1 MSLLKRS
8 RKGEAAAPD
17 PKDRKKAKRKDKR
30 RKGTLGLCGYE
41 LMLRNGV
48 AQVAPGLFSMSV
60 QFGDITYQCAKKD
73 IRENIYSTMSSLYNY
88 FNPDTSVQVTITN
101 EPVPADEIGNRTFFP
116 KSDPCLDGYVE
127 EYNRILNDKMRE
139 GVSNLRRHRYLTFT
153 TEADDVDSAIPKL
166 ARMRNDCM
174 QALARIKSTS
184 EPLDGIE
191 RLRIARGLLSPYGA
205 FDFDWDN
212 LSQSPGARTLDFVA
226 PMSVDFK
233 PDGRCDAFRAD
244 GAWCCVMAIRSFG
257 SVLLDDCLSNIVD
270 LPMPLSVSLHLKPI
284 PQDKAIDMV
293 QGKID
298 WMDMEERGQK
308 SRAANKGIVLTQTS
322 TALRYSR
329 ADAEE
334 LLDFLRNKNERLFE
348 YAGYVFAYA
357 ETEKEL
363 DERVDRIISAAKG
376 SALTVERLFYR
387 QQEGWA
393 SVLPFATNRCDVT
406 RLLTSGQI
414 AMQMPF
420 ASLEINQPGGIY
432 LGQSKITNTLTILD
446 RLSLPSPMG
455 FDFGT
460 PGTGKS
466 NAQKSVWL
474 QVRMLYGDKA
484 QGIWIDPT
492 GEGRPVAEAGGGV
505 SIRLAADSG
514 QFMNPF
520 DTRDVAT
527 LEEPLQ
533 IAFKVDAFLAL
544 SASMM
549 AEGKQG
555 LTQAERSIIARCVEE
570 AYRRAGKAA
579 TPVLEGFYSLL
590 LEQPEPVARE
600 IALRYE
606 RHVKGSFSFFN
617 RASNVSLDAPMV
629 NIDLHDLNS
638 DMRVF
643 GMLTALEQVRN
654 RMYQNFAEDR
664 TTWLFIDEVQSLF
677 KHPAVIAYFE
687 SFWAE
692 GRKFGLVATGLS
704 QNASFML
711 GSDIGATMIL
721 NSDYLMLHKQSTVD
735 RDLWAETLNLSDEEV
750 AYIDDGIKPGDGLL
764 VAGGA
769 RLPITNEMPKGKIYD
784 LLTTK
789 PSEVAALG
797 GSGMRSAR

>member
-1 MSLLKRS
+1 MSLLK
-8 RKGEAAAPD
+8 
-17 PKDRKKAKRKDKR
+17 KR
-30 RKGTLGLCGYE
+30 RKGVEGAPEKKKEKQKRQKGTIDLCGYE
-41 LMLRNGV
+41 LMLENGV
-48 AQVAPGLFSMSV
+48 AQVAPGLFSQMV
-60 QFGDITYQCAKKD
+60 QFGDITYQCARKD
-73 IRENIYSTMSSLYNY
+73 TRENIYSTMSALYNY

-101 EPVPADEIGNRTFFP
+101 EPVPAEEIGNRTFFP
-116 KSDPCLDGYVE
+116 KSDPCLDDYVE

-139 GVSNLRRHRYLTFT
+139 GVSNLKRQRYLTFT
-153 TEADDVDSAIPKL
+153 TKADDIDSAIPKL
-166 ARMRNDCM
+166 ARMRNDCT
-174 QALARIKSTS
+174 QALARIKSKS
-184 EPLDGIE
+184 EPVKGAE
-191 RLRIARGLLSPYGA
+191 RLRIARGLLSPLSP

-212 LSQSPGARTLDFVA
+212 LSQCPTARSLDFVA

-233 PDGRCDAFRAD
+233 PNGRNDAFRAD
-244 GAWCCVMAIRSFG
+244 DAWCCVMAIRSFG
-257 SVLLDDCLSNIVD
+257 SILMDDCLASIVD
-270 LPMPLSVSLHLKPI
+270 LPIPLSVSLHLRPI

-308 SRAANKGIVLTQTS
+308 SRAANKGIILTQTS

-348 YAGYVFAYA
+348 YAGYVFTYA
-357 ETEKEL
+357 ASEEEL
-363 DERVDRIISAAKG
+363 DEQIDRIISTARG
-376 SALTVERLFYR
+376 SALTVEKLYYR
-387 QQEGWA
+387 QEEGWG
-393 SVLPFATNRCDVT
+393 SVLPFATNKCDVT

-432 LGQSKITNTLTILD
+432 LGQSKITNTLAILD

-520 DTRDVAT
+520 DTKDVES
-527 LEEPLQ
+527 LNEPLQ
-533 IAFKVDAFLAL
+533 KAFKVDAFLAL

-549 AEGKQG
+549 AEGNQG

-570 AYRRAGKAA
+570 AYRRAGDEG
-579 TPVLEGFYSLL
+579 TPVLEDFYDLL
-590 LEQPEPVARE
+590 LEQPEAAARD

-617 RASNVSLDAPMV
+617 RRSNVALDAPMV

-638 DMRVF
+638 DMKVF

-654 RMYQNFAEDR
+654 RMYQNFAEKR
-664 TTWLFIDEVQSLF
+664 TTWLFIDEV
-677 KHPAVIAYFE
+677 
-687 SFWAE
+687 
-692 GRKFGLVATGLS
+692 
-704 QNASFML
+704 
-711 GSDIGATMIL
+711 
-721 NSDYLMLHKQSTVD
+721 
-735 RDLWAETLNLSDEEV
+735 
-750 AYIDDGIKPGDGLL
+750 
-764 VAGGA
+764 
-769 RLPITNEMPKGKIYD
+769 
-784 LLTTK
+784 
-789 PSEVAALG
+789 
-797 GSGMRSAR
+797 

>member
-1 MSLLKRS
+1 MSLLK
-8 RKGEAAAPD
+8 
-17 PKDRKKAKRKDKR
+17 KR
-30 RKGTLGLCGYE
+30 RKGVEGAPEKKKEKQKRQKGTIDLCGYE
-41 LMLRNGV
+41 LMLENGV
-48 AQVAPGLFSMSV
+48 AQVAPGLFSQMV
-60 QFGDITYQCAKKD
+60 QFGDITYQCARKD
-73 IRENIYSTMSSLYNY
+73 TRENIYSTMSALYNY

-101 EPVPADEIGNRTFFP
+101 EPVPAEEIGNRTFFP
-116 KSDPCLDGYVE
+116 KSDPCLDDYVE

-139 GVSNLRRHRYLTFT
+139 GVSNLKRQRYLTFT
-153 TEADDVDSAIPKL
+153 TKADDIDSAIPKL
-166 ARMRNDCM
+166 ARMRNDCT
-174 QALARIKSTS
+174 QALARIKSKS
-184 EPLDGIE
+184 EPVKGAE
-191 RLRIARGLLSPYGA
+191 RLRIARGLLSPLSP

-212 LSQSPGARTLDFVA
+212 LSQCPTARSLDFVA

-233 PDGRCDAFRAD
+233 PNGRNDAFRAD
-244 GAWCCVMAIRSFG
+244 DAWCCVMAIRSFG
-257 SVLLDDCLSNIVD
+257 SILMDDCLASIVD
-270 LPMPLSVSLHLKPI
+270 LPIPLSVSLHLRPI

-308 SRAANKGIVLTQTS
+308 SRAANKGIILTQTS

-348 YAGYVFAYA
+348 YAGYVFTYA
-357 ETEKEL
+357 ASEEEL
-363 DERVDRIISAAKG
+363 DEQIDRIISTARG
-376 SALTVERLFYR
+376 SALTVEKLYYR
-387 QQEGWA
+387 QEEGWG
-393 SVLPFATNRCDVT
+393 SVLPFATNKCDVT

-432 LGQSKITNTLTILD
+432 LGQSKITNTLAILD

-492 GEGRPVAEAGGGV
+492 GEGRPVAEAGGV

-520 DTRDVAT
+520 DTKDVES
-527 LEEPLQ
+527 LNEPLQ
-533 IAFKVDAFLAL
+533 KAFKVDAFLAL

-549 AEGKQG
+549 AEGNQG

-570 AYRRAGKAA
+570 AYRRAGDEG
-579 TPVLEGFYSLL
+579 TPVLEDFYDLL
-590 LEQPEPVARE
+590 LEQPEAAARD

-617 RASNVSLDAPMV
+617 RRSNVALDAPMV

-638 DMRVF
+638 DMKVF

-654 RMYQNFAEDR
+654 RMYQNFAEKR

-711 GSDIGATMIL
+711 GSDIGSTMIL

-750 AYIDDGIKPGDGLL
+750 RYIDDGIKPGDGLL

-769 RLPITNEMPKGKIYD
+769 RMPITNELPKGRIYD

-789 PSEVAALG
+789 PSEVNALG
-797 GSGMRSAR
+797 GGGRSAR

>member
-1 MSLLKRS
+1 MSLL
-8 RKGEAAAPD
+8 RK
-17 PKDRKKAKRKDKR
+17 RKKGAAEAPERNNEKKERKRQ
-30 RKGTLGLCGYE
+30 KGTLELCGYE
-41 LMLRNGV
+41 LMLKNGV
-48 AQVAPGLFSMSV
+48 AQVAPGLFSQTV
-60 QFGDITYQCAKKD
+60 RFGDITYQCAKKD
-73 IRENIYSTMSSLYNY
+73 IRENIYSTMSAMYNY

-101 EPVPADEIGNRTFFP
+101 EPVPPEEIGNRTFFP
-116 KSDPCLDGYVE
+116 KSDPCLDPYVE

-139 GVSNLRRHRYLTFT
+139 GVSNLKRHRYLTFT
-153 TEADDVDSAIPKL
+153 TEAEDIDSAIPKL
-166 ARMRNDCM
+166 ARMRNDCV
-174 QALARIKSTS
+174 QALARIKSKA
-184 EPLDGIE
+184 EPIDGLE
-191 RLRIARGLLSPYGA
+191 KLRVTRGLLSPLGA
-205 FDFDWDN
+205 FEFDWDN
-212 LSQSPGARTLDFVA
+212 LSQCPTARTADFVA
-226 PMSVDFK
+226 PMSVDFR
-233 PDGRCDAFRAD
+233 PNGRSDAFKAD
-244 GAWCCVMAIRSFG
+244 DAWCCVMAIRSFG

-270 LPMPLSVSLHLKPI
+270 LPMPLSISLHLKPI
-284 PQDKAIDMV
+284 SQDKAIDMV

-308 SRAANKGIVLTQTS
+308 SRAASKGIILTQTS

-357 ETEKEL
+357 STETEL

-376 SALTVERLFYR
+376 SALTIEKLYYR
-387 QQEGWA
+387 QEEGWG
-393 SVLPFATNRCDVT
+393 SVLPFATNKCDVT

-474 QVRMLYGDKA
+474 QVRMLYGDSA

-520 DTRDVAT
+520 DTKDVAT
-527 LEEPLQ
+527 LSDPLQ

-549 AEGKQG
+549 AEGNQG

-570 AYRRAGKAA
+570 AYRRSGAAG
-579 TPVLEGFYSLL
+579 TPVLEDFYKLL

-617 RASNVSLDAPMV
+617 RMSNVHLDAPMV

-638 DMRVF
+638 DMKVF

-654 RMYQNFAEDR
+654 RMYQNFAEER

-687 SFWAE
+687 SFWPE

-711 GSDIGATMIL
+711 GSDIGSTMIL

-735 RDLWAETLNLSDEEV
+735 RDLWAETLNLSDEEIG
-750 AYIDDGIKPGDGLL
+750 YIDDGIKPGDGLL

-769 RLPITNEMPKGKIYD
+769 RLPITNELPKGRIYD

-797 GSGMRSAR
+797 GAGMRSAR

>member
-1 MSLLKRS
+1 MSLL
-8 RKGEAAAPD
+8 RK
-17 PKDRKKAKRKDKR
+17 RKKGVLEKKKQKRQ
-30 RKGTLGLCGYE
+30 KGTIDLCGYE
-41 LMLRNGV
+41 LMLENGV
-48 AQVAPGLFSMSV
+48 AQVAPGLFSQTV
-60 QFGDITYQCAKKD
+60 QFGDITYQCARKD
-73 IRENIYSTMSSLYNY
+73 TRENIYSTMSALYNY

-101 EPVPADEIGNRTFFP
+101 EPVPAEEIGNRTFFP
-116 KSDPCLDGYVE
+116 KTDPCLDAYVD

-139 GVSNLRRHRYLTFT
+139 GVSNLKRQRYLTFT
-153 TEADDVDSAIPKL
+153 TKADDFDSAIPKL
-166 ARMRNDCM
+166 ARMRNDCT
-174 QALARIKSTS
+174 QALARIKSKS
-184 EPLDGIE
+184 EPVKGAE
-191 RLRIARGLLSPYGA
+191 RLRIARGLLSPLSP

-212 LSQSPGARTLDFVA
+212 LSQCPTARSVDFVA

-233 PDGRCDAFRAD
+233 PNGRNDAFRAD

-257 SVLLDDCLSNIVD
+257 SILMDDCLASIVD
-270 LPMPLSVSLHLKPI
+270 LPIPLSVSLHLRPI

-308 SRAANKGIVLTQTS
+308 SRAASKGIILTQTS

-348 YAGYVFAYA
+348 YAGYAFTYA
-357 ETEKEL
+357 ASEEEL
-363 DERVDRIISAAKG
+363 DEQVDRIISTARG
-376 SALTVERLFYR
+376 SALTVEKLSYR
-387 QQEGWA
+387 QQEGWG
-393 SVLPFATNRCDVT
+393 SVLPFATNKCDVT

-432 LGQSKITNTLTILD
+432 LGQSKITNTLAILD

-474 QVRMLYGDKA
+474 QVRMLYGGRA

-520 DTRDVAT
+520 DTKDVAA
-527 LEEPLQ
+527 LNEPLQ
-533 IAFKVDAFLAL
+533 KAFKVDAFLAL

-549 AEGKQG
+549 AEGNQG

-570 AYRRAGKAA
+570 AYARSGVDG
-579 TPVLEGFYSLL
+579 TPVLEDFYNLL
-590 LEQPEPVARE
+590 LEQPEAAAKG

-617 RASNVSLDAPMV
+617 RRSNVDLDAPMV

-638 DMRVF
+638 DMKVF

-654 RMYQNFAEDR
+654 RMYQNFAEGK

-677 KHPAVIAYFE
+677 KHPAVIAYFD

-692 GRKFGLVATGLS
+692 GRKFGLTGLS

-711 GSDIGATMIL
+711 GSDIGSTMIL

-750 AYIDDGIKPGDGLL
+750 RYIDDGIKPGDGLL

-769 RLPITNEMPKGKIYD
+769 RMPITNELPKGRIYD

-789 PSEVAALG
+789 PSEVNALG
-797 GSGMRSAR
+797 GGGRSAR

>member
-1 MSLLKRS
+1 MSLLK
-8 RKGEAAAPD
+8 
-17 PKDRKKAKRKDKR
+17 KR
-30 RKGTLGLCGYE
+30 RRGVEGAPEKKKEKQKRQKGTIDLCGYE
-41 LMLRNGV
+41 LMLENGV
-48 AQVAPGLFSMSV
+48 AQVAPGLFSQMV
-60 QFGDITYQCAKKD
+60 QFGDITYQCARKD
-73 IRENIYSTMSSLYNY
+73 TRENIYSTMSALYNY

-101 EPVPADEIGNRTFFP
+101 EPVPAEEIGNRTFFP
-116 KSDPCLDGYVE
+116 KSDPCLDDYVE

-139 GVSNLRRHRYLTFT
+139 GVSNLKRQRYLTFT
-153 TEADDVDSAIPKL
+153 TKADDIDSAIPKL
-166 ARMRNDCM
+166 ARMRNDCT
-174 QALARIKSTS
+174 QALARIKSKS
-184 EPLDGIE
+184 EPVKGAE
-191 RLRIARGLLSPYGA
+191 RLRIARRLLSPLSP

-212 LSQSPGARTLDFVA
+212 LSQCPTARSLDFVA

-233 PDGRCDAFRAD
+233 PNGRNDAFRAD
-244 GAWCCVMAIRSFG
+244 DAWCCVMAIRSFG
-257 SVLLDDCLSNIVD
+257 SILMDDCLASIVD
-270 LPMPLSVSLHLKPI
+270 LPIPLSVWLHLRPI

-308 SRAANKGIVLTQTS
+308 SRAANKGIILTQTS

-348 YAGYVFAYA
+348 YAGYVFTYA
-357 ETEKEL
+357 ASEEEL
-363 DERVDRIISAAKG
+363 DEQIDRIISTARG
-376 SALTVERLFYR
+376 SALTVEKLYYR
-387 QQEGWA
+387 QEEGWG
-393 SVLPFATNRCDVT
+393 SVLPFATNKCDVT

-432 LGQSKITNTLTILD
+432 LGQSKITNSLAILD

-520 DTRDVAT
+520 DTKDVES
-527 LEEPLQ
+527 LNEPLQ
-533 IAFKVDAFLAL
+533 KAFKVDAFLAL

-549 AEGKQG
+549 AEGNQG

-570 AYRRAGKAA
+570 AYRRAGDEG
-579 TPVLEGFYSLL
+579 TPVLEDFYDLL
-590 LEQPEPVARE
+590 LEQPEAAARD

-617 RASNVSLDAPMV
+617 RRSNVALDAPMV

-638 DMRVF
+638 DMKVF

-654 RMYQNFAEDR
+654 RMYQNFAEKR

-677 KHPAVIAYFE
+677 IAYFE

-711 GSDIGATMIL
+711 GSDIGSTMIL

-750 AYIDDGIKPGDGLL
+750 RYIDDGIKPGDGLL

-769 RLPITNEMPKGKIYD
+769 RMPITNELPKGRIYD

-789 PSEVAALG
+789 PSEVHALG
-797 GSGMRSAR
+797 GGGRSAR

>member
-1 MSLLKRS
+1 MSLLK
-8 RKGEAAAPD
+8 
-17 PKDRKKAKRKDKR
+17 KR
-30 RKGTLGLCGYE
+30 RKGAEGAPEKKKEKQKRQKGTIDLCGYE
-41 LMLRNGV
+41 LMLENGV
-48 AQVAPGLFSMSV
+48 AQVAPGLFSQMV
-60 QFGDITYQCAKKD
+60 QFGDITYQCARKD
-73 IRENIYSTMSSLYNY
+73 TRENIYSTMSALYNY

-101 EPVPADEIGNRTFFP
+101 EPVPAEEIGNRTFFP
-116 KSDPCLDGYVE
+116 KSDPCLDDYVE

-139 GVSNLRRHRYLTFT
+139 GVSNLKRQRYLTFT
-153 TEADDVDSAIPKL
+153 TKADDIDSAIPKL
-166 ARMRNDCM
+166 ARMRNDCT
-174 QALARIKSTS
+174 QALARIKSKS
-184 EPLDGIE
+184 EPVKGAE
-191 RLRIARGLLSPYGA
+191 RLRIARGLLSPLSP

-212 LSQSPGARTLDFVA
+212 LSQCPTARSLDFVA

-233 PDGRCDAFRAD
+233 PNGRNDAFRAD
-244 GAWCCVMAIRSFG
+244 DAWCCVMAIRSFG
-257 SVLLDDCLSNIVD
+257 SILMDDCLASIVD
-270 LPMPLSVSLHLKPI
+270 LPIPLSVSLHLRPI

-308 SRAANKGIVLTQTS
+308 SRAANKGIILTQTS

-348 YAGYVFAYA
+348 YAGYVFTYA
-357 ETEKEL
+357 ASEEEL
-363 DERVDRIISAAKG
+363 DEQIDRIISTARG
-376 SALTVERLFYR
+376 SALTVEKLYYR
-387 QQEGWA
+387 QEEGWG
-393 SVLPFATNRCDVT
+393 SVLPFATNKCDVT

-432 LGQSKITNTLTILD
+432 LGQSKITNTLAILD

-520 DTRDVAT
+520 DTKDVES
-527 LEEPLQ
+527 LNEPLQ
-533 IAFKVDAFLAL
+533 KAFKVDAFLAL

-549 AEGKQG
+549 AEGNQG

-570 AYRRAGKAA
+570 AYRRAGDEG
-579 TPVLEGFYSLL
+579 TPVLEDFYDLL
-590 LEQPEPVARE
+590 LEQPEAAARD

-617 RASNVSLDAPMV
+617 RRSNVALDAPMV

-638 DMRVF
+638 DMKVF

-654 RMYQNFAEDR
+654 RMYQNFAEKR

-711 GSDIGATMIL
+711 GSDIGSTMIL

-750 AYIDDGIKPGDGLL
+750 RYIDDGIKPGDGLL

-769 RLPITNEMPKGKIYD
+769 RMPITNELPKGRIYD

-789 PSEVAALG
+789 PSEVNALG
-797 GSGMRSAR
+797 GGGRSAR

>member
-1 MSLLKRS
+1 MSLLK
-8 RKGEAAAPD
+8 
-17 PKDRKKAKRKDKR
+17 KR
-30 RKGTLGLCGYE
+30 RKGVEGAPEKKKKEKQKRQKGTIDLCGYE
-41 LMLRNGV
+41 LMLENGV
-48 AQVAPGLFSMSV
+48 AQVAPGLFSQMV
-60 QFGDITYQCAKKD
+60 QFGDITYQCARKD
-73 IRENIYSTMSSLYNY
+73 TRENIYSTMSALYNY

-101 EPVPADEIGNRTFFP
+101 EPVPAEEIGNRTFFP
-116 KSDPCLDGYVE
+116 KSDPCLDDYVE

-139 GVSNLRRHRYLTFT
+139 GVSNLKRQRYLTFT
-153 TEADDVDSAIPKL
+153 TKADDIDSAIPKL
-166 ARMRNDCM
+166 ARMRNDCT
-174 QALARIKSTS
+174 QALARIKSKS
-184 EPLDGIE
+184 EPVKGAE
-191 RLRIARGLLSPYGA
+191 RLRIARGLLSPLSP

-212 LSQSPGARTLDFVA
+212 LSQCPTARSLDFVA

-233 PDGRCDAFRAD
+233 PNGRNDAFRAD
-244 GAWCCVMAIRSFG
+244 DAWCCVMAIRSFG
-257 SVLLDDCLSNIVD
+257 SILMDDCLASIVD
-270 LPMPLSVSLHLKPI
+270 LPIPLSVSLHLRPI

-308 SRAANKGIVLTQTS
+308 SRAANKGIILTQTS

-348 YAGYVFAYA
+348 YAGYVFTYA
-357 ETEKEL
+357 ASEEEL
-363 DERVDRIISAAKG
+363 DEQIDRIISTARG
-376 SALTVERLFYR
+376 SALTVEKLYYR
-387 QQEGWA
+387 QEEGWG
-393 SVLPFATNRCDVT
+393 SVLPFATNKCDVT

-432 LGQSKITNTLTILD
+432 LGQSKITNTLAILD

-520 DTRDVAT
+520 DTKDVES
-527 LEEPLQ
+527 LNEPLQ
-533 IAFKVDAFLAL
+533 KAFKVDAFLAL

-549 AEGKQG
+549 AEGNQG

-570 AYRRAGKAA
+570 AYRRAGDEG
-579 TPVLEGFYSLL
+579 TPVLEDFYDLL
-590 LEQPEPVARE
+590 LEQPEAAARD

-617 RASNVSLDAPMV
+617 RRSNVALDAPMV

-638 DMRVF
+638 DMKVF

-654 RMYQNFAEDR
+654 RMYQNFAEKR

-711 GSDIGATMIL
+711 GSDIGSTMIL

-750 AYIDDGIKPGDGLL
+750 RYIDDGIKPGDGLL

-769 RLPITNEMPKGKIYD
+769 RMPITNELPKGRIYD

-789 PSEVAALG
+789 PSEVNALG
-797 GSGMRSAR
+797 GGGRSAR

>member
-1 MSLLKRS
+1 MSLPKKH
-8 RKGEAAAPD
+8 RKGVEGAPE
-17 PKDRKKAKRKDKR
+17 KKKKKKEKQKRQ
-30 RKGTLGLCGYE
+30 KGTIDLCGYE
-41 LMLRNGV
+41 LMLENGV
-48 AQVAPGLFSMSV
+48 AQVAPGLFSQMV
-60 QFGDITYQCAKKD
+60 QFGDITYQCARKD
-73 IRENIYSTMSSLYNY
+73 TRENIYSTMSALYNY

-101 EPVPADEIGNRTFFP
+101 EPVPAEEIGNRTFFP
-116 KSDPCLDGYVE
+116 KSDPCLDDYVE

-139 GVSNLRRHRYLTFT
+139 GVSNLKRQRYLTFT
-153 TEADDVDSAIPKL
+153 TKADDIDSAIPKL
-166 ARMRNDCM
+166 ARMRNDCT
-174 QALARIKSTS
+174 QALARIKSKS
-184 EPLDGIE
+184 EPVKGAE
-191 RLRIARGLLSPYGA
+191 RLRIARGLLSPLSP

-212 LSQSPGARTLDFVA
+212 LSQCPTARSLDFVA

-233 PDGRCDAFRAD
+233 PNGRNDAFRAD
-244 GAWCCVMAIRSFG
+244 DAWCCVMAIRSFG
-257 SVLLDDCLSNIVD
+257 SILMDDCLASIVD
-270 LPMPLSVSLHLKPI
+270 LPIPLSVSLHLRPI

-308 SRAANKGIVLTQTS
+308 SRAANKGIILTQTS

-348 YAGYVFAYA
+348 YAGYVFTYA
-357 ETEKEL
+357 ASEEEL
-363 DERVDRIISAAKG
+363 DEQIDRIISTARG
-376 SALTVERLFYR
+376 SALTVEKLYYR
-387 QQEGWA
+387 QEEGWG
-393 SVLPFATNRCDVT
+393 SVLPFATNKCDVT

-432 LGQSKITNTLTILD
+432 LGQSKITNTLAILD

-520 DTRDVAT
+520 DTKDVES
-527 LEEPLQ
+527 LNEPLQ
-533 IAFKVDAFLAL
+533 KAFKVDAFLAL

-549 AEGKQG
+549 AEGNQG

-570 AYRRAGKAA
+570 AYRRAGDEG
-579 TPVLEGFYSLL
+579 TPVLEDFYDLL
-590 LEQPEPVARE
+590 LEQPEAAARD

-617 RASNVSLDAPMV
+617 RRSNVALDAPMV

-638 DMRVF
+638 DMKVF

-654 RMYQNFAEDR
+654 RMYQNFAEKR

-711 GSDIGATMIL
+711 GSDIGSTMIL

-750 AYIDDGIKPGDGLL
+750 RYIDDGIKPGDGLL

-769 RLPITNEMPKGKIYD
+769 RMPITNELPKGRIYD

-789 PSEVAALG
+789 PSEVNALG
-797 GSGMRSAR
+797 GGGRSAR

>member
-1 MSLLKRS
+1 MSLMKAPKRKAQDD
-8 RKGEAAAPD
+8 R
-17 PKDRKKAKRKDKR
+17 RKKKDAKKKR
-30 RKGTLGLCGYE
+30 RQTTVDLCGYE
-41 LMLRNGV
+41 LMFRNGV
-48 AQVAPGLFSMSV
+48 AQVAPGLFSQMIR
-60 QFGDITYQCAKKD
+60 FGDITYQCARKD
-73 IRENIYSTMSSLYNY
+73 TRENIYSTMSALYNY
-88 FNPDTSVQVTITN
+88 FGPDTSVQVTITN
-101 EPVPADEIGNRTFFP
+101 DPVPAEEIGNRTFFP
-116 KSDPCLDGYVE
+116 KSDPCLDEYVD

-139 GVSNLRRHRYLTFT
+139 GVSNLKRHRYLTFT
-153 TEADDVDSAIPKL
+153 TKADDIDATIPKL
-166 ARMRNDCM
+166 ARMRSDCT
-174 QALARIKSTS
+174 QALARIKSKS
-184 EPLDGIE
+184 EVVDGTE
-191 RLRIARGLLSPYGA
+191 RLRIARSLLSPLSP

-212 LSQSPGARTLDFVA
+212 LSQCPTAKSVDFVA

-233 PDGRCDAFRAD
+233 PSGRSDAFKAD

-257 SVLLDDCLSNIVD
+257 SILMDDCLASIVD
-270 LPMPLSVSLHLKPI
+270 LPIPLSISLHLKPI

-308 SRAANKGIVLTQTS
+308 SRAAAKGIILTQTS

-334 LLDFLRNKNERLFE
+334 LLDFLRSKNEQLFE
-348 YAGYVFAYA
+348 YAGYVFTYA
-357 ETEKEL
+357 ATEEEL
-363 DERVDRIISAAKG
+363 DEQVDRIISTARG
-376 SALTVERLFYR
+376 SALTMETLNYR
-387 QQEGWA
+387 QEEGWG

-432 LGQSKITNTLTILD
+432 LGQSKITNTLAILD

-474 QVRMLYGDKA
+474 QVRMLYGDRA

-520 DTRDVAT
+520 DKKDVEFLDA
-527 LEEPLQ
+527 PLQ
-533 IAFKVDAFLAL
+533 SAFKIDAFLAL

-549 AEGKQG
+549 AEGRQG

-570 AYRRAGKAA
+570 AYRRAGDSD
-579 TPVLEGFYSLL
+579 TPILEDFYNLL
-590 LEQPEPVARE
+590 LEQPESAAE
-600 IALRYE
+600 DIALRYE
-606 RHVKGSFSFFN
+606 RHVKGSLSFFN
-617 RASNVSLDAPMV
+617 RKSNVSLDAPMV
-629 NIDLHDLNS
+629 NIDLHDLNT

-654 RMYQNFAEDR
+654 RMYQNFAEGK

-711 GSDIGATMIL
+711 GSDIGSTMIL
-721 NSDYLMLHKQSTVD
+721 NSDYLMLHKQSSVD

-750 AYIDDGIKPGDGLL
+750 RYIDDGIKPGDGLL

-769 RLPITNEMPKGKIYD
+769 RMPITNELPKGKIYD

-797 GSGMRSAR
+797 GTGGRSAR

>member
-1 MSLLKRS
+1 MSLL
-8 RKGEAAAPD
+8 RK
-17 PKDRKKAKRKDKR
+17 RKKGALEKKKQKRQ
-30 RKGTLGLCGYE
+30 KGTIDLCGYE
-41 LMLRNGV
+41 LMLENGV
-48 AQVAPGLFSMSV
+48 AQVAPGLFSQTV
-60 QFGDITYQCAKKD
+60 QFGDITYQCARKD
-73 IRENIYSTMSSLYNY
+73 TRENIYSTMSALYNY
-88 FNPDTSVQVTITN
+88 FNPDTSVQITITN
-101 EPVPADEIGNRTFFP
+101 EPVPAEEIGNRTFFP
-116 KSDPCLDGYVE
+116 KTDPCLDAYVD

-139 GVSNLRRHRYLTFT
+139 GVSNLKRQRYLTFT
-153 TEADDVDSAIPKL
+153 TKADDFDSAIPKL
-166 ARMRNDCM
+166 ARMRNDCT
-174 QALARIKSTS
+174 QALARIKSKS
-184 EPLDGIE
+184 EPVKGAE
-191 RLRIARGLLSPYGA
+191 RLRIARGLLSPLSP

-212 LSQSPGARTLDFVA
+212 LSQCPTARSVDFVA

-233 PDGRCDAFRAD
+233 PNGRNDAFRAD

-257 SVLLDDCLSNIVD
+257 SILMDDCLASIVD
-270 LPMPLSVSLHLKPI
+270 LPIPLSVSLHLRPI

-293 QGKID
+293 QGKLD

-308 SRAANKGIVLTQTS
+308 SRAASKGISLTQTS

-348 YAGYVFAYA
+348 YAGYAFTYA
-357 ETEKEL
+357 ASEEEL
-363 DERVDRIISAAKG
+363 DEQVDRIISTARG
-376 SALTVERLFYR
+376 SALTVEKLSYR
-387 QQEGWA
+387 QQEGWG
-393 SVLPFATNRCDVT
+393 SVLPFATNKCDVT

-432 LGQSKITNTLTILD
+432 LGQSKITNTLAILD

-474 QVRMLYGDKA
+474 QVRMLYGGRA

-520 DTRDVAT
+520 DTKDVAA
-527 LEEPLQ
+527 LNEPLQ
-533 IAFKVDAFLAL
+533 KAFKVDAFLAL

-549 AEGKQG
+549 AEGNQG

-570 AYRRAGKAA
+570 AYARSGVDG
-579 TPVLEGFYSLL
+579 TPVLEDFYNLL
-590 LEQPEPVARE
+590 LEQPEAAAKG

-617 RASNVSLDAPMV
+617 RRSNVDLDAPMV

-638 DMRVF
+638 DMKVF

-654 RMYQNFAEDR
+654 RMYQNFAEGK

-711 GSDIGATMIL
+711 GSDIGSTMIL

-750 AYIDDGIKPGDGLL
+750 RYIDDGIKPGDGLL

-769 RLPITNEMPKGKIYD
+769 RMPITNELPKGRIYD

-789 PSEVAALG
+789 PSEVNALG
-797 GSGMRSAR
+797 GGGRSAR

>member
-1 MSLLKRS
+1 MSLLK
-8 RKGEAAAPD
+8 
-17 PKDRKKAKRKDKR
+17 KR
-30 RKGTLGLCGYE
+30 RKGVEGAPEKKKKEKQKRQKGTIDLCGYE
-41 LMLRNGV
+41 LMLENGV
-48 AQVAPGLFSMSV
+48 AQVAPGLFSQMV
-60 QFGDITYQCAKKD
+60 QFGDITYQCARKD
-73 IRENIYSTMSSLYNY
+73 TRENIYSTMSALYNY

-101 EPVPADEIGNRTFFP
+101 EPVPAEEIGNRTFFP
-116 KSDPCLDGYVE
+116 KSDPCLDDYVE

-139 GVSNLRRHRYLTFT
+139 GVSNLKRQRYLTFT
-153 TEADDVDSAIPKL
+153 TKADDIDSAIPKL
-166 ARMRNDCM
+166 ARMRNDCT
-174 QALARIKSTS
+174 QALARIKSKS
-184 EPLDGIE
+184 ESVKGAE
-191 RLRIARGLLSPYGA
+191 RLRIARGLLSPLSP

-212 LSQSPGARTLDFVA
+212 LSQCPTARSLDFVA

-233 PDGRCDAFRAD
+233 PNGRNDAFRAD
-244 GAWCCVMAIRSFG
+244 DAWCCVMAIRSFG
-257 SVLLDDCLSNIVD
+257 SILMDDCLASIVD
-270 LPMPLSVSLHLKPI
+270 LPIPLSVSLHLRPI

-308 SRAANKGIVLTQTS
+308 SRAANKGIILTQTS

-348 YAGYVFAYA
+348 YAGYVFTYA
-357 ETEKEL
+357 ASEEEL
-363 DERVDRIISAAKG
+363 DEQIDRIISTARG
-376 SALTVERLFYR
+376 SALTVEKLYYR
-387 QQEGWA
+387 QEEGWG
-393 SVLPFATNRCDVT
+393 SVLPFATNKCDVT

-432 LGQSKITNTLTILD
+432 LGQSKITNTLAILD

-520 DTRDVAT
+520 DTKDVES
-527 LEEPLQ
+527 LNEPLQ
-533 IAFKVDAFLAL
+533 KAFKVDAFLAL

-549 AEGKQG
+549 AEGNQG

-570 AYRRAGKAA
+570 AYRRAGDEG
-579 TPVLEGFYSLL
+579 TPVLEDFYDLL
-590 LEQPEPVARE
+590 LEQPEAAARD

-617 RASNVSLDAPMV
+617 RRSNVALDAPMV

-638 DMRVF
+638 DMKVF

-654 RMYQNFAEDR
+654 RMYQNFAEKR

-711 GSDIGATMIL
+711 GSDIGSTMIL

-750 AYIDDGIKPGDGLL
+750 RYIDDGIKPGDGLL

-769 RLPITNEMPKGKIYD
+769 RMPITNELPKGRIYD

-789 PSEVAALG
+789 PSEVNALG
-797 GSGMRSAR
+797 GGGRSAR

>member
-1 MSLLKRS
+1 MSLLK
-8 RKGEAAAPD
+8 
-17 PKDRKKAKRKDKR
+17 KR
-30 RKGTLGLCGYE
+30 RKGVEGALEKKKEKEKQKRQKGTIDLCGYE
-41 LMLRNGV
+41 LMLENGV
-48 AQVAPGLFSMSV
+48 AQVAPGLFSQMV
-60 QFGDITYQCAKKD
+60 QFGDITYQCARKD
-73 IRENIYSTMSSLYNY
+73 TRENIYSTMSALYNY

-101 EPVPADEIGNRTFFP
+101 EPVPAEEIGNRTFFP
-116 KSDPCLDGYVE
+116 KSDPCLDDYVE

-139 GVSNLRRHRYLTFT
+139 GVSNLKRQRYLTFT
-153 TEADDVDSAIPKL
+153 TKADDIDSAIPKL
-166 ARMRNDCM
+166 ARMRNDCT
-174 QALARIKSTS
+174 QALARIKSKS
-184 EPLDGIE
+184 EPVKGAE
-191 RLRIARGLLSPYGA
+191 RLRIARGLLSPLSP
-205 FDFDWDN
+205 FEFDWDN
-212 LSQSPGARTLDFVA
+212 LSQCPTARSLDFVA

-233 PDGRCDAFRAD
+233 PNGRNDAFRAD
-244 GAWCCVMAIRSFG
+244 DAWCCVMAIRSFG
-257 SVLLDDCLSNIVD
+257 SILMDDCLASIVD
-270 LPMPLSVSLHLKPI
+270 LPIPLSVSLHLRPI

-308 SRAANKGIVLTQTS
+308 SRAANKGIILTQTS

-334 LLDFLRNKNERLFE
+334 LLDFLRTKNERLFE
-348 YAGYVFAYA
+348 YAGYVFTYA
-357 ETEKEL
+357 ASEEEL
-363 DERVDRIISAAKG
+363 DEQIDRIISTARG
-376 SALTVERLFYR
+376 SALTVEKLYYR
-387 QQEGWA
+387 QEEGWG
-393 SVLPFATNRCDVT
+393 SVLPFAANKCDVT

-432 LGQSKITNTLTILD
+432 LGQSKITNTLAILD

-520 DTRDVAT
+520 DTKDVES
-527 LEEPLQ
+527 LNEPLQ
-533 IAFKVDAFLAL
+533 KAFKVDAFLAL

-549 AEGKQG
+549 AEGNQG

-570 AYRRAGKAA
+570 AYRRAGDEG
-579 TPVLEGFYSLL
+579 TPVLEDFDDLL
-590 LEQPEPVARE
+590 LEQPEAAARD

-617 RASNVSLDAPMV
+617 RRSNVALDAPMV

-638 DMRVF
+638 DMKVF

-654 RMYQNFAEDR
+654 RMYQNFAEKR

-711 GSDIGATMIL
+711 GSDIGSTMIL

-750 AYIDDGIKPGDGLL
+750 RYIDDGIKPGDGLL

-769 RLPITNEMPKGKIYD
+769 RMPITNELPKGRIYD

-789 PSEVAALG
+789 PSEVNALG
-797 GSGMRSAR
+797 GGGRSAR

>member
-1 MSLLKRS
+1 MSLLSKRE
-8 RKGEAAAPD
+8 KAAGAKAD
-17 PKDRKKAKRKDKR
+17 KKAGKKQR
-30 RKGTLGLCGYE
+30 RPKGTIELCGYE
-41 LMLRNGV
+41 LMLENGV
-48 AQVAPGLFSMSV
+48 AQVAPGVFSQMIE
-60 QFGDITYQCAKKD
+60 FGDITYQCARKD
-73 IRENIYSTMSSLYNY
+73 TRESIYSTMSSMYNY

-101 EPVPADEIGNRTFFP
+101 EPVPAEEIGNRAFFP
-116 KSDPCLDGYVE
+116 KSDPVLDEYVD

-139 GVSNLRRHRYLTFT
+139 GVSNLKRHRYLTFT
-153 TEADDVDSAIPKL
+153 TKADDIDSAIPKL
-166 ARMRNDCM
+166 ARMRNDCI
-174 QALARIKSTS
+174 QALGRIKSKC
-184 EPLDGIE
+184 EQVKGEE
-191 RLRIARGLLSPYGA
+191 RLRITHSMLSPLSP
-205 FDFDWDN
+205 FDFNWDN
-212 LSQSPGARTLDFVA
+212 LSQCPTARSVDFVA
-226 PMSVDFK
+226 PMAVDFK
-233 PDGRCDAFRAD
+233 PNGRHDAFRSD
-244 GAWCCVMAIRSFG
+244 DAWCCVMAIRSFG
-257 SVLLDDCLSNIVD
+257 SIIMDDCLANVVD

-308 SRAANKGIVLTQTS
+308 SRAANKGIILTQTS

-348 YAGYVFAYA
+348 YAGYVFTYA
-357 ETEKEL
+357 ASEAEL
-363 DERVDRIISAAKG
+363 NEQVDRIISKARE
-376 SALTVERLFYR
+376 SALTIEKLAYR
-387 QQEGWA
+387 QQEGWLSA
-393 SVLPFATNRCDVT
+393 LPFATNKCDVT

-432 LGQSKITNTLTILD
+432 LGQSKITNTLAILD

-505 SIRLAADSG
+505 SIKLSADSG
-514 QFMNPF
+514 QYMNPF
-520 DTRDVAT
+520 DKNDVSD
-527 LEEPLQ
+527 LDWQLQ
-533 IAFKVDAFLAL
+533 NAFKVDAFLAL
-544 SASMM
+544 SASLM
-549 AEGKQG
+549 AEGNQG

-570 AYRRAGKAA
+570 AYRQAGHDEV
-579 TPVLEGFYSLL
+579 PILEDFYNLL
-590 LEQPEPVARE
+590 LQQPESVAKD

-617 RASNVSLDAPMV
+617 HRSNVAIEAPMV

-654 RMYQNFAEDR
+654 RMYRNFANGKA
-664 TTWLFIDEVQSLF
+664 TWLFIDEVQSLF

-711 GSDIGATMIL
+711 GSEIGATMIL
-721 NSDYLMLHKQSTVD
+721 NSDYLMLHKQSSID
-735 RDLWAETLNLSDEEV
+735 RDLWAETLNLSEEEISF
-750 AYIDDGIKPGDGLL
+750 IDDGIKPGDGLL

-769 RLPITNEMPKGKIYD
+769 RMPITNELPKGKIYD
-784 LLTTK
+784 LLTTR
-789 PSEVAALG
+789 PSEVSALG
-797 GSGMRSAR
+797 GGGRSAR